1 VQQLGECKEIR
12 SLLHWLPAG
21 KCDPIEVVLFMSALN
36 QAGDLADSAFFSYKG
51 VGIGIPATTA
61 SESATLEIQNC
72 PNARAIHAAP
82 ANETMHQHSILH
94 GLGDYRACFHLI
106 RLFCRSMRAC
116 SAAFLAPMT
125 QMD

>member
-1 VQQLGECKEIR
+1 MQQLDECKEVR
-12 SLLHWLPAG
+12 SLLHWLPSG
-21 KCDPIEVVLFMSALN
+21 KCDPIEVVLLMSVLN

-51 VGIGIPATTA
+51 VGIDIPATTA
-61 SESATLEIQNC
+61 TKSATLEIQNC

-82 ANETMHQHSILH
+82 ANETMHQHSILR
-94 GLGDYRACFHLI
+94 GIGDYRAFFHFI
-106 RLFCRSMRAC
+106 RWFCRSMRAC